1 MDNFDKAK
9 NLFLDGLKLL
19 EEKSYLEAEQRF
31 HESLSL
37 LPNRAST
44 LINLSATQIK
54 LKKYVD
60 ARITAEKS
68 IEFGGETVEAYLNLG
83 LVEKKLGSVS
93 VSIDYFD
100 KAILLDPSQAEVW
113 LNKGASLNELK
124 LYQEA
129 LTSYEKAIEINPA
142 YAEAWANK
150 GLTLRELKRYP
161 EVISCFENAIQFDP
175 YIDYLLGDLIH
186 TKMLINDWNEL
197 IFRIQMLY
205 DNLEEHPQ
213 LIAAFDSLLIS
224 DAPDLQ
230 LKIAKIWAEDLYP
243 LQETLPKLVKKQ
255 VKKKIRVGYFSA
267 DFGDHPVSYLTA
279 ELFELHDKNQFE
291 IVAFS
296 LGHRNNDQ
304 MLKRLKK
311 SFNQFIHVADRSDRE
326 IALLARELEIDIAVD
341 LGGYTKDNRPGIFS
355 FRAAPIQLSYIG
367 YLGTMG
373 TNFIDYIL
381 ADPTLIPM
389 DLQEFYSEKIVYLPS
404 YQVNDSQKKISEKPF
419 KRDDFGLP
427 KNAFVFCCFNH
438 NFKILPET
446 FSGWMRILKAVDG
459 SVLFLY
465 ASNPFSQAH
474 LQAEAEVR
482 GIARNRL
489 IFGNALPREE
499 YLARYRSCDLFLDT
513 TPYNAGTTASDAL
526 WAGLPVLTLIGST
539 FAARMASSL
548 LVAIDLP
555 ELITHSQAE
564 YEQLAIEIAKTPKK
578 LESLKTRLEENLLT
592 TPLFNTPLFTKHL
605 EIAYSK
611 IYNRYQADL
620 PPDHLYVSDQDSRH

>member
-31 HESLSL
+31 QESLSL

-54 LKKYVD
+54 LKKYVE
-60 ARITAEKS
+60 AKITAQKS
-68 IEFGGETVEAYLNLG
+68 IQFGGDTVEAYLNLG
-83 LVEKKLGSVS
+83 LVEKKLGGVTE
-93 VSIDYFD
+93 SIDYFD

-113 LNKGASLNELK
+113 LNKGAALNELK

-150 GLTLRELKRYP
+150 GLTLRELKRYS
-161 EVISCFENAIQFDP
+161 EAISCFENAIQIDP
-175 YIDYLLGDLIH
+175 YIDYLLGDSIH
-186 TKMLINDWNEL
+186 TKMLINNWNDL

-205 DNLEEHPQ
+205 DNLEEYPK
-213 LIAAFDSLLIS
+213 LISAFDSLLIS

-243 LQETLPKLVKKQ
+243 LQETLPKLVKQ
-255 VKKKIRVGYFSA
+255 VNKKIRVGYFSA
-267 DFGDHPVSYLTA
+267 DFGDHPVSYLTS

-291 IVAFS
+291 LVALS
-296 LGHRNNDQ
+296 LGHRNNNE

-311 SFNQFIHVADRSDRE
+311 SFNQFIHVGDRSDRE
-326 IALLARELEIDIAVD
+326 IALLSRELGIDIAVD
-341 LGGYTKDNRPGIFS
+341 LGGYTKDSRPGIFS

-389 DLQEFYSEKIVYLPS
+389 ELQEFYSEKIVYLPS

-427 KNAFVFCCFNH
+427 KNTFVFCCFNN

-465 ASNPFSQAH
+465 ASNPSSQAY
-474 LQAEAEVR
+474 LQAEAKAR
-482 GIARNRL
+482 GIATNRL
-489 IFGNALPREE
+489 IFGNAMPREE

-526 WAGLPVLTLIGST
+526 WAGLPVLTLIGNT
-539 FAARMASSL
+539 FAARMAASL

-564 YEQLAIEIAKTPKK
+564 YERLAIDIAKNPKK
-578 LESLKTRLEENLLT
+578 LESLKNRLEENRLT

-605 EIAYSK
+605 ETAYAK
-611 IYNRYQADL
+611 IYSRYQADL
-620 PPDHLYVSDQDSRH
+620 PPDHLYISGQDFRH

>member
-31 HESLSL
+31 QESLSL

-54 LKKYVD
+54 LKKYVE
-60 ARITAEKS
+60 AKITAQKS
-68 IEFGGETVEAYLNLG
+68 IQFGGDTVEAYLNLG
-83 LVEKKLGSVS
+83 LVEKKLGGVS
-93 VSIDYFD
+93 ASIDYFD

-113 LNKGASLNELK
+113 LNKGAALNELK

-161 EVISCFENAIQFDP
+161 EAISCFENAIQIDP
-175 YIDYLLGDLIH
+175 YIDYLLGDSIH
-186 TKMLINDWNEL
+186 TKMLINNWNNL

-205 DNLEEHPQ
+205 DNLEEYPK
-213 LIAAFDSLLIS
+213 LISAFDSLLIS
-224 DAPDLQ
+224 DASDLQ

-243 LQETLPKLVKKQ
+243 LQETLPKLVKQ
-255 VKKKIRVGYFSA
+255 VNKKIRVGYFSA

-279 ELFELHDKNQFE
+279 ELFELHDKSKFE
-291 IVAFS
+291 LVAFS
-296 LGHRNNDQ
+296 LGHRNNNE

-311 SFNQFIHVADRSDRE
+311 SFNQFIHVGDRSDRE
-326 IALLARELEIDIAVD
+326 IALLSRELGIDIAVD
-341 LGGYTKDNRPGIFS
+341 LGGYTKDSRPGIFS
-355 FRAAPIQLSYIG
+355 FGAAPIQLSYIG

-381 ADPTLIPM
+381 ADPTLIPKES
-389 DLQEFYSEKIVYLPS
+389 QEFYSEKIVYLPS

-427 KNAFVFCCFNH
+427 KNAFVFCCFNN

-465 ASNPFSQAH
+465 ASNPSSQAY
-474 LQAEAEVR
+474 LQAEAKAR
-482 GIARNRL
+482 GIATNRL
-489 IFGNALPREE
+489 IFGNSMPREE

-526 WAGLPVLTLIGST
+526 WAGLPVLTLIGNT
-539 FAARMASSL
+539 FAARMAASL

-564 YEQLAIEIAKTPKK
+564 YEQLAIDIAKNPKK
-578 LESLKTRLEENLLT
+578 LESLKNRLEENRLT

-605 EIAYSK
+605 ETAYAM
-611 IYNRYQADL
+611 IYSRYQADL
-620 PPDHLYVSDQDSRH
+620 PPDHLYISG